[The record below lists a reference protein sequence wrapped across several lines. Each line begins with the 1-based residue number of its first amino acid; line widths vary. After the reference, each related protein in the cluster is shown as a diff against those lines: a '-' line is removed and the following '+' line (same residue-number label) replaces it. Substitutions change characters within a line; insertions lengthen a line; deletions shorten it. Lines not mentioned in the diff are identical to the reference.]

1 MSVDY
6 LVVGAGRMGGA
17 LISGWL
23 SAKGGAISA
32 QQLLI
37 VEPKPQGAAKAAI
50 EAGARHIDPTK
61 DAEAFSQVGTVL
73 LAIKPQAVADIAPVI
88 APHLPAGALVI
99 SILAGT
105 SIKELSDLFPAQNI
119 IRAMPNTPAAV
130 GAGITAFTCTENVSA
145 AQKRTAQKLL
155 AVGGA
160 VHEVESEHLI
170 DVVTAVSGSGP
181 AYVFHMAEAL
191 EAAAIKIGL
200 PEEIA
205 PQFARQTIIG
215 AAALLEGS
223 DRPANELRQAVTSPN
238 GTTQAALDIL
248 MPNLPALMRDTVKAA
263 LTRAK
268 ELARGKGA

>member
-1 MSVDY
+1 MSDDY

-17 LISGWL
+17 LLSGWL
-23 SAKGGAISA
+23 SAPSSAISA

-50 EAGARHIDPTK
+50 EAGARHIDPAK
-61 DAEAFSQVGTVL
+61 DAKALGRARVVL
-73 LAIKPQAVADIAPVI
+73 LAIKPQAFAAVAPMI
-88 APHLPAGALVI
+88 APHLPEGALVI
-99 SILAGT
+99 SVLAGT
-105 SIKELSDLFPAQNI
+105 SIKALSGIFPAQHI

-145 AQKRTAQKLL
+145 AQKEMAEKLL
-155 AVGGA
+155 RAGGA
-160 VHEVESEHLI
+160 VYEVESEHLI

-181 AYVFHMAEAL
+181 AYVFHMTEAL

-205 PQFARQTIIG
+205 PHFARQTIIG
-215 AAALLEGS
+215 AGALLASSEQ
-223 DRPANELRQAVTSPN
+223 PASELRQAVTSPN
-238 GTTQAALDIL
+238 GTTQAALDVL

-263 LTRAK
+263 LMRAK
-268 ELARGKGA
+268 ALAKGS